1 MSKFLAVLVALT
13 AGAVLLIASGGAS
26 ANNDPHRVFQEV
38 GSYDLPAALCGFPV
52 HVDTTVD
59 REYATITVLSDGSTA
74 YHVTGSVFGTVS
86 NVNTGKTITIN
97 SGGPG
102 TVVYNPDFTA
112 GSIDFHGH
120 TFNYAT
126 NLTDFGLPSN
136 ILVLTGDYQATA
148 DFTMASILGVATMT
162 EITRMPHVA
171 LDVCA
176 ALAP

>member
-1 MSKFLAVLVALT
+1 MSKLFAVFMALT
-13 AGAVLLIASGGAS
+13 ASAALSIAVGGAS
-26 ANNDPHRVFQEV
+26 ANNDPHRVFQPI

-52 HVDTTVD
+52 HVDTLVD
-59 REYATITVLSDGSTA
+59 REYATITVLPDGSTM
-74 YHVTGSVFGTVS
+74 YDVTGSVFSTVS
-86 NVNTGKTITIN
+86 NMNTGEAITIN

-102 TVVYNPDFTA
+102 TVVYNPDFTS
-112 GSIDFHGH
+112 GSIDLHGH

-126 NLTDFGLPSN
+126 NLTEFGLPSN

-148 DFTMASILGVATMT
+148 DFTMASVLGVATMT
-162 EITRMPHVA
+162 SITRMPHVA